1 MIAFSR
7 WFFPAFLIMVGS
19 VDAGSIFSFNG
30 QGYPLRRQDSRAT
43 GMGGAGRAL
52 VDGNNLSSFNP
63 ALLGSFRRP
72 AMFGQFSM
80 QRRSVTDPSNSFAIA
95 DGDVSA
101 LKVVFPFRFRGT
113 LSIGVEGITDV
124 DLTVVDTLGTGG
136 EEHLLGLKGT
146 GGVGAVVI
154 GFGQK
159 FGSRLFLGAQAD
171 LMIMGT
177 ITETWS
183 KDLFNDA
190 DAFFSLD
197 TVTRSQK
204 GAQFSVG
211 GVFTL
216 GNLSLALTFKP
227 KATVTQRLLLENRLT
242 TNAIADAAVETER
255 DLRFPTTVAFGMAY
269 AKTRR
274 WIFALD
280 GEYAVWADTEPG
292 RHNTFEVA
300 AGVQFQT
307 RPGNSLGIGRR
318 YDLMGGVY
326 RRSLY
331 FRTPSADPVV
341 ELGISA
347 GIAVPFQNNSGAFRW
362 TLEFGR
368 RGDVQSHGAK
378 ETFIKQTFSIA
389 GLVM

>member
-211 GVFTL
+211 GVFTP

-280 GEYAVWADTEPG
+280 GEYAAWADTEPG